1 MDLKAYYY
9 YTISTYYEAEDSSR
23 ILLVSRVVC
32 TSSFM
37 VAQRLVSIP
46 GNDKFF
52 LSPGRTIHVRASRI
66 QNSFE
71 PAAQNGLLRGGRGGR
86 GGRGRGRI
94 ILPSLQHHSA

>member
-23 ILLVSRVVC
+23 ILLVSRVVR

-46 GNDKFF
+46 GDDKFF
-52 LSPGRTIHVRASRI
+52 LPPGRTIRAYGPISVLNTMRTAVRKS
-66 QNSFE
+66 
-71 PAAQNGLLRGGRGGR
+71 AAVRTSSVRD
-86 GGRGRGRI
+86 
-94 ILPSLQHHSA
+94 